1 MDRPRRRIFQCDI
14 CDEVFIAHDSLIRH
28 QRELPRRLDGPL
40 GSSRPA
46 LELELGV
53 LLSKLERFGDG
64 VILHNTLIGLRA
76 YLQQTNGITIPAV
89 KVSTSYALA
98 PDQWCLR
105 FRRRVLVRDRFDAD
119 QVARISREELCASY
133 HGSSLIC
140 GRMQTELPNSFWKF
154 LTRGEL
160 RDTLAE
166 MEISDPDLA
175 AETLRS
181 LDQELLLRLLRLLL
195 KERFSISRLPALLEV
210 LLEEQEMGRPLTA
223 ERLVTPAVLAV
234 MLEP

>member
-1 MDRPRRRIFQCDI
+1 MDRPRRRIFSCDI
-14 CDEVFIAHDSLIRH
+14 CEEVFIAHDSLIRH
-28 QRELPRRLDGPL
+28 QRELPQRLDGPL

-53 LLSKLERFGDG
+53 LLKKLEGFGDG
-64 VILHNTLIGLRA
+64 VILHNSLIGLRA
-76 YLQQTNGITIPAV
+76 YLQQTTGITIPAV

-105 FRRRVLVRDRFDAD
+105 FRRRLLMRDRFDAD
-119 QVARISREELCASY
+119 QLARLAREELCASY
-133 HGSSLIC
+133 YGSSLIC
-140 GRMQTELPNSFWKF
+140 RRMQFELPNSFWKF

-175 AETLRS
+175 EETLRS
-181 LDQELLLRLLRLLL
+181 LDQELLLKLLRLLL
-195 KERFSISRLPALLEV
+195 KERFSMNRLPALLEV
-210 LLEEQEMGRPLTA
+210 LLEEQDLGRPLSL